1 MELIE
6 FSGRKSPILQEPVS
20 APERNK
26 WESTARK
33 SLEKQLA
40 VPPCK
45 LQERGF
51 WVLEKF
57 HLGTSILSQSSVI
70 WEIPVGLQTPSV
82 RATLQELP
90 LDLPLI
96 IEATT
101 TLTFS
106 DRFAL
111 PRRKQ
116 LEDDPCR
123 MDYHVPQVP
132 PLYMPEP
139 EGSITFQLRPAQEQQ
154 VLLPSQTT
162 LCKVTPGHTGN
173 RASSASAPIGISPR
187 GSTQHLVTI
196 SSWKQAPELPSLHA
210 WRCIGSCPHPAPALR
225 HLPRR
230 RRPSRRLCPRGSS
243 HWWLCAG

>member
-1 MELIE
+1 M
-6 FSGRKSPILQEPVS
+6 
-20 APERNK
+20 
-26 WESTARK
+26 
-33 SLEKQLA
+33 
-40 VPPCK
+40 PPCK

-57 HLGTSILSQSSVI
+57 HLGTSILSQSSVL

-139 EGSITFQLRPAQEQQ
+139 GGSVTFQLRPAQEQQ

-162 LCKVTPGHTGN
+162 LCKVTPGHTEQSQQRLCSHRN
-173 RASSASAPIGISPR
+173 FTKRFYTAPSDHLQLEASPR
-187 GSTQHLVTI
+187 TPKPSCLEVHRQLSPPSPSTQT
-196 SSWKQAPELPSLHA
+196 PTTT
-210 WRCIGSCPHPAPALR
+210 
-225 HLPRR
+225 
-230 RRPSRRLCPRGSS
+230 
-243 HWWLCAG
+243 

>member
-1 MELIE
+1 MPL
-6 FSGRKSPILQEPVS
+6 
-20 APERNK
+20 
-26 WESTARK
+26 
-33 SLEKQLA
+33 
-40 VPPCK
+40 CK

-57 HLGTSILSQSSVI
+57 HLGTSILSQSSVL

-82 RATLQELP
+82 RATLQERP

-139 EGSITFQLRPAQEQQ
+139 GGSITFQLRPAQEQQ

-210 WRCIGSCPHPAPALR
+210 WRCIGSCPHPAQHSDTYHDVDGLLAGCAHGDPAIGGSAPADPL
-225 HLPRR
+225 LLGVGMA
-230 RRPSRRLCPRGSS
+230 SRRFAVGGVQAARSIP
-243 HWWLCAG
+243 